1 MSKNP
6 LNTKGRYPIINRP
19 GRRAA
24 LIASLLGLLTF
35 TGCGEET
42 FDRVTVH
49 PVEGKVILGN
59 GSPEGAIVILHPE
72 DTSLDTLRPSAKVA
86 ADGSF
91 KITTYQ
97 NGDGAPAGTYK
108 VTVQL
113 YKLPAKPSEF
123 KPGRNVLPAAYGS
136 PKTSQLSVAVAE
148 GTNEISPIHLK

>member
-1 MSKNP
+1 MSKS
-6 LNTKGRYPIINRP
+6 LNTKGRYPTNNRT

-24 LIASLLGLLTF
+24 LIAAVLGLLTI

-42 FDRVTVH
+42 FDRVAVH
-49 PVEGKVILGN
+49 PVVGKIIYGT
-59 GSPEGAIVILHPE
+59 GSLEGAIVTLHPE
-72 DTSLDTLRPSAKVA
+72 DASLDTLRPSVKVE

-97 NGDGAPAGTYK
+97 NGDGAPAGNYK

-113 YKLPAKPSEF
+113 YKLPAKASEF
-123 KPGRNVLPAAYGS
+123 QPGRNVLPATYGS
-136 PKTSQLSVAVAE
+136 PKTSKLSIAVAE